1 MAAARKHLV
10 LLVTFLML
18 APGAIADVG
27 ETSVDLDDQ
36 LKQMLDTMT
45 RDLKTALKKQKWRQ
59 GSEALGKE
67 LELRFKLEPVGK
79 DDKPLA
85 VSVVTR
91 RYGLQVKM
99 ASRETTF
106 GFQISGD
113 LELVGKMEDEIN
125 ITFQSNITFQK
136 GEVSGQVGA
145 NGSAIV
151 RIGESARLAVLGEKT
166 LVVRVVE
173 KEK

>member
-1 MAAARKHLV
+1 MTAARKCLV
-10 LLVTFLML
+10 FLVMFLMV
-18 APGAIADVG
+18 APGAFADVG
-27 ETSVDLDDQ
+27 EHSVDLDDQ
-36 LKQMLDTMT
+36 LKQMLHTMT

-59 GSEALGKE
+59 GSEALGKA
-67 LELRFKLEPVGK
+67 LELRFKLEPVGR

-85 VSVVTR
+85 VSVVTK

-99 ASRETTF
+99 VTRETTF

-113 LELVGKMEDEIN
+113 LELVGEMEDEIN
-125 ITFQSNITFQK
+125 ITFQSNISFKK
-136 GEVSGQVGA
+136 GETSGQVGA

-166 LVVRVVE
+166 LVVSIME
-173 KEK
+173 KE